1 MASRSIGELDRLD
14 EATLTA
20 RYGKIGNRLHYF
32 ARGEDDRAV
41 NPERET
47 KSISSEI
54 TLDEDLSDAEKLR
67 PILWRLTETVARRM
81 KKAGLAGGGVT
92 LKLKTADFRTVT
104 RARRLSAATQS
115 ADEMF
120 RAAAP
125 LLAREADGRAFRL
138 IGIGAHALIQ
148 AGEAVEAGGSIQGD
162 LFGGAAPAEDK
173 IDKALD
179 AVREKFGED
188 AIVRGRGFGTKL
200 VRQGPSK
207 VE

>member
-1 MASRSIGELDRLD
+1 
-14 EATLTA
+14 
-20 RYGKIGNRLHYF
+20 
-32 ARGEDDRAV
+32 
-41 NPERET
+41 
-47 KSISSEI
+47 
-54 TLDEDLSDAEKLR
+54 
-67 PILWRLTETVARRM
+67 M

-148 AGEAVEAGGSIQGD
+148 AGEAVEAGEAASKATSS
-162 LFGGAAPAEDK
+162 AAPRLPRTRSTRRLTRCA
-173 IDKALD
+173 
-179 AVREKFGED
+179 RKFGED
-188 AIVRGRGFGTKL
+188 AIARGRGFGTKL